1 MVYNTLVEKVKTAM
15 NIAICDND
23 MDFVLKLKAC
33 IDDYLAR
40 SNLAGVY
47 ELFSSPAKL
56 LDADLLAADVVFL
69 DVDMPE
75 INGIEA
81 AGLLR
86 RKYPDVVLVFVT
98 DYIGY
103 ADGEEELFYSTEAGA
118 AVLYKFT
125 DTHGPDGRGYIAVR
139 NEEMQSFFD
148 RLGI

>member
-1 MVYNTLVEKVKTAM
+1 MVYNTLVEKVKTVM
-15 NIAICDND
+15 NITICDND

-56 LDADLLAADVVFL
+56 LEADLLAADVVFL

-98 DYIGY
+98 DYIC
-103 ADGEEELFYSTEAGA
+103 
-118 AVLYKFT
+118 AVPRGRLRSGRGGSRPHRPT
-125 DTHGPDGRGYIAVR
+125 RQPDGHRR
-139 NEEMQSFFD
+139 
-148 RLGI
+148 